1 MERGL
6 IMLLHSIL
14 IGIFFYFFMIYLGQ
28 TQIMAE
34 NRSIL
39 LSALSLVYMILFGR
53 GLPSSINKNL
63 L

>member
-14 IGIFFYFFMIYLGQ
+14 IGIIIYIIMISLGQ

-39 LSALSLVYMILFGR
+39 MSAVILVYMMLFGH
-53 GLPSSINKNL
+53 GLPSSINANL
-63 L
+63 I